1 MSKVLDTVIKLRLV
15 TLLRGLKFCCWVG
28 IIVAY
33 ISLYLPLVAKK
44 ENFKNTKVHSTP
56 KELQVTRKLG
66 LILKTSS
73 DSCETPFKTFPL
85 LLLWGV
91 GCVEVPNSLISNK
104 PLRIIHDFL
113 TQTNIPVTWHIIFNF
128 FDNKF
133 QLSFLKNDVPYFWAS
148 QWMLDGAA
156 FFFKT
161 LLFERWPKAPR
172 PQLPK
177 YRYGSLSSSIPFI
190 TSEKPI
196 YLKQFY
202 I

>member
-1 MSKVLDTVIKLRLV
+1 MNECPSTENSLTSKGLDLWRKWKVSKVLDTDIKLKLV
-15 TLLRGLKFCCWVG
+15 TLLRGLKFSCWVG

-91 GCVEVPNSLISNK
+91 GRVKVPNSLISNK
-104 PLRIIHDFL
+104 PLR
-113 TQTNIPVTWHIIFNF
+113 
-128 FDNKF
+128 
-133 QLSFLKNDVPYFWAS
+133 
-148 QWMLDGAA
+148 
-156 FFFKT
+156 
-161 LLFERWPKAPR
+161 
-172 PQLPK
+172 
-177 YRYGSLSSSIPFI
+177 SLVFCCHVMW
-190 TSEKPI
+190 
-196 YLKQFY
+196 
-202 I
+202 